1 MDQWLEERVR
11 RMKPHTQLGGGRSH
25 GSLPRHRHAKRILD
39 FVVALLGLVVLLLPM
54 VVIALII
61 RFTSPGPALFRQVRL
76 GQGGQPFVMYKFRT
90 MYQDS
95 PDDIHRD
102 YVRKMFGDDP
112 EATDAPGGLYKLYDD
127 PRLTPVGPALR
138 RTSLDELP
146 QLINIIRGEMS
157 LVGPRPALPWEAE
170 LFEAAHHTRFLV
182 PPGVTGLWQI
192 SGRNRLT
199 MAEGLQLDLTYLE
212 KQSFGFDLMI
222 LLKTLPVILLAK
234 NAR

>member
-1 MDQWLEERVR
+1 MDQRLEERVAKMR
-11 RMKPHTQLGGGRSH
+11 PEQQPCGSRSQ
-25 GSLPRHRHAKRILD
+25 GALPRHRYAKRLLD
-39 FVVALLGLVVLLLPM
+39 IVVALLCLVVLALPM
-54 VVIALII
+54 VSIALMI
-61 RFTSPGPALFRQVRL
+61 RFTSRGPALFRQVRL

-112 EATDAPGGLYKLYDD
+112 EATVAPGGLYKLHDD
-127 PRLTPVGPALR
+127 PRLTPVGPLLR

-146 QLINIIRGEMS
+146 QLINVVRGEMS

-170 LFEAAHHTRFLV
+170 LFGPAHRARFLV

-199 MAEGLQLDLTYLE
+199 MAEGLRLDLEYLE
-212 KQSFGFDLMI
+212 KQGFFFDLKI
-222 LLKTLPVILLAK
+222 LLKTLPVVLWAN